1 MRKRVALRPRQP
13 TAPSARSPARPL
25 RGDQSA
31 DPHHTRYASRP
42 NARTPSAAPP
52 RGSHG
57 DAPPPRRDL
66 VPPTST
72 SPSTPLAAA
81 GLPWLRGAGRA
92 PPFPASYW
100 LSGLRSARGLAAARG
115 GGGRAQARC
124 CYCSVVRPRGSATG
138 GDPCPRGAA
147 MPVSNAGPG
156 HGLVGRAGSGM
167 GLGMPRAASRTLGFS
182 LTGAAARG
190 DLWGGAGPG
199 RGLRM
204 TARCSVPPHCG
215 ICPVLGVGVGGCGI
229 PPPPSWEQRAA
240 ASVTASAEGP
250 GGSGGEELGERFV
263 PC

>member
-57 DAPPPRRDL
+57 DAPPPPRRDL

-156 HGLVGRAGSGM
+156 HGLVGRAESGM
-167 GLGMPRAASRTLGFS
+167 GAGDAAGRFPHSWVFTDRSRGPWGSLGRRGPGPGPEDDGAVLGAASLRHLS
-182 LTGAAARG
+182 RSRG
-190 DLWGGAGPG
+190 GG
-199 RGLRM
+199 L
-204 TARCSVPPHCG
+204 
-215 ICPVLGVGVGGCGI
+215 
-229 PPPPSWEQRAA
+229 
-240 ASVTASAEGP
+240 
-250 GGSGGEELGERFV
+250 
-263 PC
+263 

>member
-1 MRKRVALRPRQP
+1 
-13 TAPSARSPARPL
+13 
-25 RGDQSA
+25 
-31 DPHHTRYASRP
+31 
-42 NARTPSAAPP
+42 
-52 RGSHG
+52 
-57 DAPPPRRDL
+57 
-66 VPPTST
+66 
-72 SPSTPLAAA
+72 
-81 GLPWLRGAGRA
+81 
-92 PPFPASYW
+92 
-100 LSGLRSARGLAAARG
+100 
-115 GGGRAQARC
+115 
-124 CYCSVVRPRGSATG
+124 
-138 GDPCPRGAA
+138 
-147 MPVSNAGPG
+147 
-156 HGLVGRAGSGM
+156 M

-215 ICPVLGVGVGGCGI
+215 ICPVLGVGGCRI

>member
-13 TAPSARSPARPL
+13 GARP
-25 RGDQSA
+25 
-31 DPHHTRYASRP
+31 DPCGAIRARIPITPGTPPGPTPERP
-42 NARTPSAAPP
+42 PPHRPAVPMATP
-52 RGSHG
+52 R
-57 DAPPPRRDL
+57 PPRRDL

-72 SPSTPLAAA
+72 SPSTPLPAA

-156 HGLVGRAGSGM
+156 HGLVGRAESGM
-167 GLGMPRAASRTLGFS
+167 GAGDAAGRFPHSWVFTDRSRGPWGSLGRRGPGPGPEDDGAVLGAASLRHLSRSRGGGGGLWDPSPTQL
-182 LTGAAARG
+182 GAA
-190 DLWGGAGPG
+190 G
-199 RGLRM
+199 RCVCHSL
-204 TARCSVPPHCG
+204 C
-215 ICPVLGVGVGGCGI
+215 
-229 PPPPSWEQRAA
+229 
-240 ASVTASAEGP
+240 
-250 GGSGGEELGERFV
+250 
-263 PC
+263 